1 MFIGHY
7 ALALGAKKISPK
19 LSLGTLFI
27 STQLVDMMWP
37 IFLLLGL
44 EHVRIDPGNT
54 VVTPLDF
61 YNYPITH
68 SLVGSLGWGLG
79 LGIVYW
85 LVRRNLREA
94 LVVAAVTLS
103 HWILDAIVHRPDLP
117 VIPGSGP
124 MIGFGLWNSLI
135 GTIVVELGIFALGLC
150 LYLRST
156 RSQDR
161 IGIYGMWG
169 LMGFLILIW
178 LGNIFGPPPPS
189 DTAVAVSCF
198 GLWLVVLW
206 GYWVDRHRQTVGGD
220 VA

>member
-1 MFIGHY
+1 MI
-7 ALALGAKKISPK
+7 
-19 LSLGTLFI
+19 
-27 STQLVDMMWP
+27 WP

-61 YNYPITH
+61 YNYPIAH
-68 SLVGSLGWGLG
+68 SLVGCLGWGIG

-85 LVRRNLREA
+85 LVRKNSREA

-103 HWILDAIVHRPDLP
+103 HWILDAVVHRPDLP
-117 VIPGSGP
+117 VIPESGP
-124 MIGFGLWNSLI
+124 IIGIGLWNSLI
-135 GTIVVELGIFALGLC
+135 GTIVVELGIFALGLF

-156 RSQDR
+156 RSKDR

-169 LMGFLILIW
+169 LMGFLILVW

-198 GLWLVVLW
+198 GLWFVVPW

-220 VA
+220 EVEGFNKMGSQKKYNSKLRDLVTPSSMICS